1 MTSGTTTNKQVSQPE
16 QAGPRPMRAD
26 AVRNRAR
33 ILVAAEEV
41 FAERGSAA
49 GIDDVAAAAGL
60 GVGTLYRHFPTKEA
74 LVEAILLA
82 RLQRLVDK
90 GRSYLDSDE
99 PGDALFEFLGHF
111 VAQSQ
116 AKQDMVD
123 ALAKGFDSDQM
134 FDNPEARAI
143 VALLTEITAQLLVA
157 AQSAGDVRPDVTNAD
172 LLGLV
177 LGPCMAQ
184 GNPLIADCSAKR
196 MLGVVRDGLRPR
208 AWP

>member
-1 MTSGTTTNKQVSQPE
+1 
-16 QAGPRPMRAD
+16 MRAD

-41 FAERGSAA
+41 FAERGSTA
-49 GIDDVAAAAGL
+49 GIDDVAASAGL

-82 RLQRLVDK
+82 RLQRLVEE
-90 GRSYLDSDE
+90 GRSYLDADQ

-111 VAQSQ
+111 VAVSQ

-123 ALAKGFDSDQM
+123 ALAKGFDSEQM
-134 FDNPEARAI
+134 LHNQEAQAI

-157 AQSAGDVRPDVTNAD
+157 AQSAGDVRADVTNAD
-172 LLGLV
+172 LIGLV
-177 LGPCMAQ
+177 LGPCMAP
-184 GNPLIADCSAKR
+184 GNPLIADCSAER
-196 MLGVVRDGLRPR
+196 MLSVVRDGLRPP
-208 AWP
+208 ASQG